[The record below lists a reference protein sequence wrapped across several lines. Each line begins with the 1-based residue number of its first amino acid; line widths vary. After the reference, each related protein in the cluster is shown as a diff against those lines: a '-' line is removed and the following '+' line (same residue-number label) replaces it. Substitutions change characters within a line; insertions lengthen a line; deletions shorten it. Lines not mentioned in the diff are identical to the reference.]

1 MKFSQDHQQNRFTIG
16 RKNTCHICFKG
27 RILPRL
33 RCDLH
38 RTEYLNKF
46 KLISGATTNRY
57 FDAKE
62 LVNGEIALLK
72 VGSYLG
78 LGAPFTRIHN
88 NYENFVFLKLLDDD
102 NSSVI
107 DHKNFWNSV
116 LRNNV
121 SKLVLNFLPSSKILS
136 DEVGLKVLSPI
147 SQTSE
152 VRLACNTT
160 SDIKLTGSNNKNAS
174 WVN

>member
-1 MKFSQDHQQNRFTIG
+1 MYCLKLGEKFSLDHQQNRFTIG

-88 NYENFVFLKLLDDD
+88 NDENFVFLKLLDD

-107 DHKNFWNSV
+107 DHKNSRNSE

-121 SKLVLNFLPSSKILS
+121 SKLVLNILPSSKFLS
-136 DEVGLKVLSPI
+136 REVSLEFLSPVC
-147 SQTSE
+147 QKKSE
-152 VRLACNTT
+152 VRLACNATFQ
-160 SDIKLTGSNNKNAS
+160 I
-174 WVN
+174 